1 MKREHLT
8 STAIDAVFMVVTFG
22 GIILMLFVWG
32 KTTYERQPP
41 AIEYVTVEV
50 PAAPLVQTVVVE
62 RVITATPEPTLQ
74 NTIEPTENLENSE
87 FSTPTPTEQ
96 AVDFALLVSV
106 DMPAEIITGRAYRAV
121 VTVQNAGNKTWT
133 NYGVSCPVGL
143 VLIPELA
150 PGAQFVAS
158 FDFVAGG
165 SSFGQYEAFEF
176 VVLNSQ
182 AERVPWLPVG
192 GLGAPSPVVGVR
204 TIGYKPT
211 PPSGR
216 KLKTIVEGVLGKGW
230 EACPPG
236 G

>member
-1 MKREHLT
+1 MAGALVVYIWQT
-8 STAIDAVFMVVTFG
+8 SKPPELPAVQVVQ
-22 GIILMLFVWG
+22 V
-32 KTTYERQPP
+32 P
-41 AIEYVTVEV
+41 AVTV
-50 PAAPLVQTVVVE
+50 QVVE
-62 RVITATPEPTLQ
+62 RVVTAKPEPTLQ

-87 FSTPTPTEQ
+87 FSKFSTPTPTEQ

-106 DMPAEIITGRAYRAV
+106 DMPAEIVTGRAVHAEV
-121 VTVQNAGNKTWT
+121 KVQNAGNTTWT

-165 SSFGQYEAFEF
+165 SSFGAYEAFEF

-216 KLKTIVEGVLGKGW
+216 KLQQLIQNELGKGW